1 MRTVRSRL
9 SFLAGLLALVAAGLA
24 AERALG
30 DLRGAEAAKRT
41 ALVAEGSQAMLA
53 AAAAWAV
60 ERGTGNGL
68 LANPAAA
75 TPAQRAALS
84 EARQR
89 GEAEFAR
96 GLAALRRLDSPAIAE
111 AAARAEERRQRVQAL
126 RGEMDGALAVGGAV
140 PPALRAAWFPA
151 MNELIMAA
159 GQDLGLA
166 ARATLGDAGAP
177 GAIRG
182 LDLARALWEASEFAG
197 RERGTANAILAQGRA
212 MTAAELRALGEVR
225 GHVLSAW
232 AAVMPLSGALGP
244 EVRDRILAARAAYFA
259 PGLETLRDSV
269 LRAGDPGLAVPAGG
283 ARYPVVA
290 AEWFRATTEAM
301 APTLVVQQAAA
312 EGLRSAAAEARG
324 ARLVGAALSLTLLAL
339 TIALGLVGAWFV
351 MRRVSRPLAD
361 IAAAMDRLAAG
372 DPNVSAEGAS
382 RRDEIG
388 ALARAFECFRN
399 AAAERARLAAEALAQ
414 AEARQARTARIE
426 AMVRSFEAEAGQA
439 LRALAAASAELD
451 ATAGELAGSAR
462 YGSERAEALRS
473 STVEAAANVRTVAA
487 STEELSASIAEVAAR
502 VAESAAT
509 ARRASESAR
518 STDATM
524 GGLSDAASRIGDVVR
539 LIGDIAAQTNLLA
552 LNATIEA
559 ARAGEAGKGFAVVAS
574 EVKQLAAQTASATE
588 EIAGQIT
595 AMQAETSRAV
605 AAIKGIGDTIEAMNS
620 LSGSVAAAAEEQ
632 SAATREI
639 TRAVAEAASGTGE
652 VSRHAGDLGS
662 DATRTGAAAA
672 QLRGASAGL
681 TRQAER
687 LRAQMDGF
695 LDGLRAA

>member
-1 MRTVRSRL
+1 
-9 SFLAGLLALVAAGLA
+9 
-24 AERALG
+24 
-30 DLRGAEAAKRT
+30 
-41 ALVAEGSQAMLA
+41 
-53 AAAAWAV
+53 
-60 ERGTGNGL
+60 
-68 LANPAAA
+68 
-75 TPAQRAALS
+75 
-84 EARQR
+84 
-89 GEAEFAR
+89 
-96 GLAALRRLDSPAIAE
+96 
-111 AAARAEERRQRVQAL
+111 
-126 RGEMDGALAVGGAV
+126 
-140 PPALRAAWFPA
+140 
-151 MNELIMAA
+151 
-159 GQDLGLA
+159 
-166 ARATLGDAGAP
+166 
-177 GAIRG
+177 
-182 LDLARALWEASEFAG
+182 
-197 RERGTANAILAQGRA
+197 
-212 MTAAELRALGEVR
+212 
-225 GHVLSAW
+225 
-232 AAVMPLSGALGP
+232 MPLSDAMGP
-244 EVRDRILAARAAYFA
+244 EIRDQVSAARAAYFA
-259 PGLETLRDSV
+259 TGFEALRDSV
-269 LRAGDPGLAVPAGG
+269 FRAGDPGAAAPAG
-283 ARYPVVA
+283 APRYPIAA
-290 AEWFRATTEAM
+290 AEWFRTTTEAM
-301 APTLVVQQAAA
+301 APTLAVQQAAA
-312 EGLRSAAAEARG
+312 EALRSAAAEARG
-324 ARLVGAALSLTLLAL
+324 ARLVGAALSLGLLAL
-339 TIALGLVGAWFV
+339 TIALGVVGAWFAIRV
-351 MRRVSRPLAD
+351 VSRPLSE

-372 DPNVSAEGAS
+372 DTDVTAEGAS

-695 LDGLRAA
+695 LDGLRVA